1 MNELGHDLFE
11 LRQPDVKAVGVEVG
25 GDNDEVR
32 SLVAQPELGHQCTL
46 ERDHFLSRDTAHNT
60 TRNTTHHPV
69 QVMSERHEQLL
80 ALIFLVTYCNT
91 ALLEED
97 GLGGDDGVLAQD
109 QQSCMGDGGW
119 DVEQLSTQ
127 AKRWVEW
134 DSTAS

>member
-46 ERDHFLSRDTAHNT
+46 ERDHFLSRDATC
-60 TRNTTHHPV
+60 NTTHHPV

-80 ALIFLVTYCNT
+80 ALIVLVTYCNT

-109 QQSCMGDGGW
+109 QQSCTGDGRW

-127 AKRWVEW
+127 AKRWVVGLNC
-134 DSTAS
+134 